1 MGFVMYLVSL
11 ALSIVLFVPAVIFNL
26 YKLLLKPSPLKE
38 LNTYFSKVATGRD
51 AYYNVICA
59 ELFNAFFI
67 QNGGYHFGKRKETI
81 SSALGKNQ
89 ERKKLTKLGVWFSGI
104 LSIIDKDHCLKNI
117 DRTV

>member
-1 MGFVMYLVSL
+1 MYIVSL
-11 ALSIVLFVPAVIFNL
+11 ALSVILFVPAVLFSL
-26 YKLLLKPSPLKE
+26 YKLLLKKNRLGEMNS
-38 LNTYFSKVATGRD
+38 YFSKLATGRD
-51 AYYNVICA
+51 AYYNVVCA

-67 QNGGYHFGKRKETI
+67 QKGGYHFGKRKETI

-89 ERKKLTKLGVWFSGI
+89 ERNKLTKLGIWFSGI